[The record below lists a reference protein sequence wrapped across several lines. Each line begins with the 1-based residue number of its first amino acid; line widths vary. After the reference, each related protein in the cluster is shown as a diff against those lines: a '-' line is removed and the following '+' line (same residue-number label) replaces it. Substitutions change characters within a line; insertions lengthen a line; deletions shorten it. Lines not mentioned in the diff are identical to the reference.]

1 MGRQTEARVTRGRRL
16 RGAHAGFTIIEIL
29 VTIALLSVIVLVVL
43 TPLTGFFG
51 MTRRSNDQVTAT
63 QITQRALETIRG
75 EWLSVARYDQRC
87 VKTPLPTTFPPLD
100 IQITNLDPDGQ
111 NLGSVPW
118 RGECDAAAPLS
129 PPDRAPLRRVQVT
142 RSDDTGRVLS
152 QLTVLVDR
160 P

>member
-1 MGRQTEARVTRGRRL
+1 M
-16 RGAHAGFTIIEIL
+16 
-29 VTIALLSVIVLVVL
+29 
-43 TPLTGFFG
+43 
-51 MTRRSNDQVTAT
+51 TAT

-111 NLGSVPW
+111 SLGSVPW
-118 RGECDAAAPLS
+118 RGECDAVAPLS